1 MNERYGKGVKDTSSN
16 RSKRIVT
23 YHVNCVIHHLELL
36 RKTFR
41 SLEKSQQRMIE
52 VILCLTDVRAL
63 LAGLAV
69 FVFGVVA
76 GKLIDSL
83 IAIAVLIWEII
94 RYRLE
99 GGR

>member
-1 MNERYGKGVKDTSSN
+1 
-16 RSKRIVT
+16 
-23 YHVNCVIHHLELL
+23 
-36 RKTFR
+36 
-41 SLEKSQQRMIE
+41 MIE

-83 IAIAVLIWEII
+83 IAIAVLVWEII